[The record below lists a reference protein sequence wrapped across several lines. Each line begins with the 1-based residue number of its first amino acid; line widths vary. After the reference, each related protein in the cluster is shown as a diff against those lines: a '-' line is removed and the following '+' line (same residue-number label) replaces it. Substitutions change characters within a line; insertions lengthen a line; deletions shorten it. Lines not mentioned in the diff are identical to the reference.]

1 MSPSV
6 FASTFT
12 YAWTKLYGQAWVKAA
27 LSADPDAPGASPAL
41 RAFGPARMCKHIAL
55 TFGAVPVLDIGTTLI
70 TKARSQAAGAFL
82 SSGRDVWLSFDDDAV
97 TDGITLESLVECAH
111 DTGGLVAVPCL
122 TRGTKTVAWQLGYP
136 WYPQKVRRMGRHA
149 LYPILASSFSVVA
162 IARRAVEE
170 CARNVS
176 TCGVGHEAFPA
187 LFRENVLGT
196 HWVGED
202 VGFCLMLQ
210 KMGIPVHAL
219 LHAPLWHAG
228 RFCSVNEAGDLQT
241 DEETG
246 LEFLREAETRDDL
259 PALGVRACN
268 CGNASTGVHTR
279 GCPALT
285 L

>member
-12 YAWTKLYGQAWVKAA
+12 YAYTKLYGQAWVKGA
-27 LSADPDAPGASPAL
+27 LSADPDGPHASPAL
-41 RAFGPARMCKHIAL
+41 KAFCPARMCKHIAL

-82 SSGRDVWLSFDDDAV
+82 SSGRDVWLTFDDDAV
-97 TDGITLESLVECAH
+97 TDGATLASLVECAH
-111 DTGGLVAVPCL
+111 NSGGLVAAPCL
-122 TRGTKTVAWQLGYP
+122 TRGSQSLAWQLGYP
-136 WYPQKVRRMGRHA
+136 WDASKVKRTGRHS
-149 LYPILASSFSVVA
+149 LYPILATSFSVVA
-162 IARRAVEE
+162 IARRAIEE

-176 TCGVGHEAFPA
+176 TCGVGHDAFPA

-202 VGFCLMLQ
+202 VGFCLMLA

-228 RFCSVNEAGDLQT
+228 RFCSVNEAGDVQT
-241 DEETG
+241 DEESA
-246 LEFLREAETRDDL
+246 LAFSREAETRDDL
-259 PALGVRACN
+259 PKV
-268 CGNASTGVHTR
+268 V
-279 GCPALT
+279 
-285 L
+285 